1 MAGTGK
7 PSRIWLAYHC
17 FTHFLGKKIAADHP
31 AGRWEPSCCDRLPEV
46 SARRPR
52 SCDQTGAPL
61 GFVETGKIDEFVSA
75 KKCFPLDPQN
85 HRKNGDVKMW
95 LVMMPRVLGRSLRN
109 TEVDEFDGC

>member
-75 KKCFPLDPQN
+75 KKNVSHWTP
-85 HRKNGDVKMW
+85 KIIGKMGM
-95 LVMMPRVLGRSLRN
+95 LKCG
-109 TEVDEFDGC
+109 